1 MLPSE
6 LVLCLMMIAFGETLE
21 AATAV
26 EEYHMQNA
34 QRSVLTG
41 QAQIRSCRR
50 PSKHILK
57 NVNWQVGG
65 NLYIPSP

>member
-21 AATAV
+21 AAMAV

-34 QRSVLTG
+34 QRSVFTG
-41 QAQIRSCRR
+41 QAQIRSSRR
-50 PSKHILK
+50 PLTNI
-57 NVNWQVGG
+57 
-65 NLYIPSP
+65 Y